1 MLNTIKKFFTGF
13 NNYPVVH
20 LGRWSIKHEIDHCN
34 RYMQHLHADP
44 GYYSPGIIYK
54 ETNVH
59 TNVNSIDTNENSL
72 DTNVNSVNTNVNLD
86 KKESKNI

>member
-1 MLNTIKKFFTGF
+1 MLSAIKKFFTGF

-44 GYYSPGIIYK
+44 GYVSPYKKIIVEK
-54 ETNVH
+54 N
-59 TNVNSIDTNENSL
+59 NDDSNDSNNSNIDSNA
-72 DTNVNSVNTNVNLD
+72 
-86 KKESKNI
+86 NIRNI